1 MKCLF
6 CKGTLEDKTSAFTVE
21 LGGCIIVVKNVPSHV
36 CSQCGETSYGD
47 EVYKELE
54 KVVDELRDSITE
66 VAIADYNKRVS
77 PRRARTLKKPVS
89 TK

>member
-6 CKGTLEDKTSAFTVE
+6 CKGTLEDKASAFTVE
-21 LGGCIIVVKNVPSHV
+21 LGGCIVVVKNVPSHV

-54 KVVDELRDSITE
+54 KVIDELRDSITMDKQLE
-66 VAIADYNKRVS
+66 TVTFQAVLNDMRY
-77 PRRARTLKKPVS
+77 
-89 TK
+89 

>member
-21 LGGCIIVVKNVPSHV
+21 LGGCIVVVKNVPSHV

-54 KVVDELRDSITE
+54 KVIDELRDSITMDKQLE
-66 VAIADYNKRVS
+66 TVTFQAVLNDMRY
-77 PRRARTLKKPVS
+77 
-89 TK
+89 